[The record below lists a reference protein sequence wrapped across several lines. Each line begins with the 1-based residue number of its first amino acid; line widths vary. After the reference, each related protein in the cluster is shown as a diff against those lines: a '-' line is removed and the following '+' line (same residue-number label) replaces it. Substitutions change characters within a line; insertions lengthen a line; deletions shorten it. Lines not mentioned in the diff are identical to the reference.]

1 MSALLLFLAGRADF
15 HKTVETVCQSKRAAE
30 CVRACVSAAFVSW
43 KHIPGP
49 LGKQR
54 SDRGIRNLPWLWL
67 MRVWSMQGGKAP
79 VIALEGTP
87 VPVQGT
93 EAMKLP
99 LHPSLQEGEYI
110 ESVISLSQVFLF
122 FFFFIL
128 HAFFF
133 SLLPSPYGIWAIS
146 SSSAFHFFWKRFQ
159 AETNFGVNR
168 QDFERGAI
176 HSSLLSTHRRKGP
189 DSQQLGSDVC
199 WGLFASK
206 THSIMCRTALG
217 ARSGTQVSSVTHCNI
232 RFLFTCSPPG
242 PLSPGSLS
250 IHCASTDGFGSF
262 CKRGGAQSHP
272 IVWWLC
278 SPRK

>member
-30 CVRACVSAAFVSW
+30 CVRACASAAFVSW

-122 FFFFIL
+122 FFFHSSCFL
-128 HAFFF
+128 
-133 SLLPSPYGIWAIS
+133 LLPPSLTLWHMSNFFLFCFSFLLKEIS
-146 SSSAFHFFWKRFQ
+146 SW
-159 AETNFGVNR
+159 N
-168 QDFERGAI
+168 
-176 HSSLLSTHRRKGP
+176 
-189 DSQQLGSDVC
+189 
-199 WGLFASK
+199 
-206 THSIMCRTALG
+206 
-217 ARSGTQVSSVTHCNI
+217 
-232 RFLFTCSPPG
+232 
-242 PLSPGSLS
+242 
-250 IHCASTDGFGSF
+250 
-262 CKRGGAQSHP
+262 
-272 IVWWLC
+272 
-278 SPRK
+278 